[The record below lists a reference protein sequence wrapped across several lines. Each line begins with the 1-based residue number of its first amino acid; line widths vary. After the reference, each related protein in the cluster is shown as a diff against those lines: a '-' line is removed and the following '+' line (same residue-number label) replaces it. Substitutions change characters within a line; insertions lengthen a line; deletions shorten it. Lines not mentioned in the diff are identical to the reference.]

1 MAPKLDHELIC
12 IIELIT
18 EKVESQFIG
27 QETTATDASLV
38 AANIQVSIDGRGRA
52 LDSVFCERLS
62 GSVRSENKSLNQYD
76 LTRQHQTDLTA
87 YLDSYG
93 HKRTHPPK
101 CTSSFP
107 FRGLVIGANDTNEN
121 PG

>member
-1 MAPKLDHELIC
+1 M
-12 IIELIT
+12 ELIT

-27 QETTATDASLV
+27 QETTAAHASLV
-38 AANIQVSIDGRGRA
+38 AANIQVSIDGRARA

-62 GSVRSENKSLNQYD
+62 SSVRFENKSLNQYD
-76 LTRQHQTDLTA
+76 LARQHQTDLTA
-87 YLDSYG
+87 YFDSSG

-101 CTSSFP
+101 CTSFFP
-107 FRGLVIGANDTNEN
+107 FCGLVIGANDSNVN